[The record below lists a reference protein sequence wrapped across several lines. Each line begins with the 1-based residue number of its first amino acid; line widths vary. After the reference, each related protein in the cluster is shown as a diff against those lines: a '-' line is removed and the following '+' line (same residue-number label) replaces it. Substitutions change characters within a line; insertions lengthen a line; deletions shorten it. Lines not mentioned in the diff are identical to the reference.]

1 MSALARTAA
10 GFLSSDTRARHRLVA
25 RLLAD
30 VANVLDVGGVPRRL
44 ESYIHGALVTTA
56 NLEPPADVLFDGTR
70 LPFPNSS
77 FDGVT
82 SIDVLEHLPRDARA
96 AHLDELR
103 RVARCRI
110 VLSTPFGSPEHMDGE
125 RELAEWYARTT
136 GVRHRFLDEHVRHGL
151 VDETE
156 LRELAA
162 RLSRS
167 ARLVFHGDFRAVE
180 ARFRALAI
188 ARTRRSPLA
197 LVCAARPVRDEAPTT
212 SPGPFTNRVFVV
224 ADVEEQ

>member
-1 MSALARTAA
+1 MSALARSAA
-10 GFLSSDTRARHRLVA
+10 RFLSSDTHARHRLVA

-44 ESYIHGALVTTA
+44 ATYVPGAVVITA

-70 LPFPNSS
+70 LPFPRSS

-96 AHLDELR
+96 THVDELR
-103 RVARCRI
+103 RVARRRV
-110 VLSTPFGSPEHMDGE
+110 VLSTPFGSPEHVDGE

-136 GVRHRFLDEHVRHGL
+136 GVRHRFLDEHVEHGL
-151 VDETE
+151 ADETE

-162 RLSRS
+162 RLSTT
-167 ARLVFHGDFRAVE
+167 ARLVFHGDFRAVD
-180 ARFRALAI
+180 ARFRASAI

-197 LVCAARPVRDEAPTT
+197 LVRAARPVRDEAPTT

-224 ADVEEQ
+224 ADVDKQ